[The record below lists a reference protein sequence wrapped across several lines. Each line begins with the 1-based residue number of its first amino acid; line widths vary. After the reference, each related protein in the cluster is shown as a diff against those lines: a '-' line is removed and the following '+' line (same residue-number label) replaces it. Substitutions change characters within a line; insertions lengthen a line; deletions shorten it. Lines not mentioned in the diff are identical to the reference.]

1 MYSWVSFC
9 SIELKS
15 TLEIRD
21 KKEPQTIHYHTVKG
35 TIGIH
40 AFEIKN
46 NDAGNYFAGK
56 RRKRLESGPQVF
68 RAKRL
73 MRLGPLCVGVITGRH
88 RINFGK
94 LRISWVVQPNR
105 ISVVR

>member
-40 AFEIKN
+40 AFEIKIMMLVTILQEKEER
-46 NDAGNYFAGK
+46 DLK
-56 RRKRLESGPQVF
+56 V
-68 RAKRL
+68 
-73 MRLGPLCVGVITGRH
+73 VH
-88 RINFGK
+88 RCSAPKG
-94 LRISWVVQPNR
+94 
-105 ISVVR
+105 